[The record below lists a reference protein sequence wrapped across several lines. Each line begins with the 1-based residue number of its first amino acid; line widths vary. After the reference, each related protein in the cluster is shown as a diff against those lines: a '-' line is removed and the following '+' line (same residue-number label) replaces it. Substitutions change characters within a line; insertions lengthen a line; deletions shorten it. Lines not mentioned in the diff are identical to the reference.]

1 MFKPVPVAIGLRYL
15 RAKRRNG
22 FISFI
27 SLASILGIALGVTA
41 LITTLAVMSG
51 FQREIRDRMLQMAA
65 HATVTGYGEPLS
77 DWQRAVNVALADKRV
92 QGAAPYIEKEALI
105 SGANNQPAMLRGV
118 DPAQEGKVSVIG
130 DKLVQGRLADL
141 RPGAFNIVLG
151 RELAVWLGVGVGDDV
166 IVTLADFRS
175 TPVGGV
181 QTMKRFKVSGVFE
194 AGYNEFDKGLAVV
207 NLSDLQRLLRMGEG
221 VTGVRLKLHDMD
233 LAFDVGRELALKLQ
247 GDDPRSGYRVS
258 DWTQDNANL
267 FRALKMEKT
276 VMAILLSLIIA
287 MGAFNLVSSQV
298 MLVTDKQ
305 ADIAILRT
313 LGLTP
318 RQVMQVFMVQG
329 SLIGVI
335 GTVAGVIGGILLTL
349 NLDRILKGIEAVLGV
364 QLLPEDVYYIT
375 GLPTDLQSSDVVT
388 IACVALAMAF
398 LATLYPAWR
407 AARTAPAEALRYE

>member
-65 HATVTGYGEPLS
+65 HATVSGYGEPLQ
-77 DWQRAVNVALADKRV
+77 DWQRAVEVALKDARV
-92 QGAAPYIEKEALI
+92 AGAAPYIEKIALI
-105 SGANNQPAMLRGV
+105 MSANSQPAMLRGV
-118 DPAQEGKVSVIG
+118 VPAEEDKVSVLG
-130 DKLVQGRLADL
+130 QKMVQGKLSDLA
-141 RPGAFNIVLG
+141 PGSFNIVLG

-166 IVTLADFRS
+166 LLALDDFRS
-175 TPVGGV
+175 SPVGGV
-181 QTMKRFKVSGVFE
+181 QTMKRFKVSGIFE

-233 LAFDVGRELALKLQ
+233 QAFDVGRELALKLK
-247 GDDPRSGYRVS
+247 GPYRVS

-329 SLIGVI
+329 SLIGII
-335 GTVAGVIGGILLTL
+335 GTVSGVVGGILLTL
-349 NLDRILKGIEAVLGV
+349 NLDRILQGIEKVFGV

-375 GLPTDLQSSDVVT
+375 GLPTDLQSSDVIA